1 MKEIKRT
8 ITTKNGVDIPIT
20 EIQTDNY
27 ALVYDILNRI
37 TPGISPIRIRETRK
51 IVKTIVDQSVA
62 STDASSIIVGLDDLS
77 NVDLSNKPL
86 AVAIGYR
93 ESILNKY
100 GYGLLADDM
109 IFEDILYNNKNFDSN
124 SMCLERFKSIRS
136 NRLLPA
142 CKYVNSAT
150 EDISANEKLITYINM
165 HDTKEKLV
173 PSNIKKSLK
182 SLPII
187 GEYDVLLNELSTIP
201 DINKKAGL
209 LLKNI
214 DSFNISQ
221 IRDICKQLFEYDRE
235 ASMKSTHFK
244 RCVMYIDLL
253 ENPKK

>member
-1 MKEIKRT
+1 
-8 ITTKNGVDIPIT
+8 
-20 EIQTDNY
+20 
-27 ALVYDILNRI
+27 
-37 TPGISPIRIRETRK
+37 
-51 IVKTIVDQSVA
+51 
-62 STDASSIIVGLDDLS
+62 
-77 NVDLSNKPL
+77 
-86 AVAIGYR
+86 
-93 ESILNKY
+93 
-100 GYGLLADDM
+100 M

-136 NRLLPA
+136 NRLLPV

-214 DSFNISQ
+214 DSFDIDQ

-235 ASMKSTHFK
+235 ASMNSTHFK

-253 ENPKK
+253 ENSKK